1 MHPPPHFPAL
11 NSWRQFRYRYY
22 NKANN
27 TLDISGFIEDVLAMP
42 RGSLIV
48 PDP

>member
-1 MHPPPHFPAL
+1 MAHFPAL
-11 NSWRQFRYRYY
+11 ISWRHYRYRYY

-27 TLDISGFIEDVLAMP
+27 TLDINGFIEDVLTMP

-48 PDP
+48 HNP